1 MMTDYHLY
9 EFMRCPHKYYLRHIK
24 RRESSS
30 LEWQQIVQM
39 IVNQIVHE
47 YYLTSKE
54 KQTEILLL
62 ELLEK
67 HWHKVKTSMFSSK
80 IEYYIVLAKLTDHLL
95 QFVKKDESKTPPL
108 FL

>member
-1 MMTDYHLY
+1 MTDYHLY

-80 IEYYIVLAKLTDHLL
+80 NRILYCVGKINRS
-95 QFVKKDESKTPPL
+95 FVTVCEKR
-108 FL
+108 